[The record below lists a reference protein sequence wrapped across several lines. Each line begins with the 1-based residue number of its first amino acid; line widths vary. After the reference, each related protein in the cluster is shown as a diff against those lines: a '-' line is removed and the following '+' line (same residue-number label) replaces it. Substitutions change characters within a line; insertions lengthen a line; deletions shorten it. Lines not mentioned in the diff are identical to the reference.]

1 MYQKLVAY
9 KKEHKSTYV
18 PHNCVSDPKL
28 GNWVIS
34 QRSKYYKKDMSM
46 ERINRLESIG
56 FVWDPLDAQWMKM
69 YNRLVVYKMQHKST
83 NVPYNY
89 TEDPPLG
96 SWAYKQRYR
105 KNELTGKRLDF
116 LNSINFAW

>member
-1 MYQKLVAY
+1 
-9 KKEHKSTYV
+9 
-18 PHNCVSDPKL
+18 
-28 GNWVIS
+28 
-34 QRSKYYKKDMSM
+34 
-46 ERINRLESIG
+46 
-56 FVWDPLDAQWMKM
+56 M

-96 SWAYKQRYR
+96 RWTYKQRYR